1 MSNPLT
7 KKLNNYYWVHCLQF
21 ELRYLF
27 RHWFSETQSSWGF
40 LLLVLIIA
48 YVAFLYLPTHQW
60 GYFQGVVIGFLLMT
74 GLLVLTWGKRF
85 HKTTPLVVQA
95 TILMLGLVLGAG
107 LAIIQSQ
114 KIEQKQLPA
123 TYQNQWVTV
132 KGTLWPDEQGWQL
145 TTAFINNQR
154 VHANLGLGKKIHF
167 PAEAIGSKLVVGGL
181 LKLPATPRFSGDFD
195 DWHYRLAKHQEGA
208 LLRTQIYRNYGNA
221 SLSWWEGLQAGV
233 LASVHSIR
241 ERVAIIFKQ
250 TLGEE
255 SGSLLGGI
263 VLGDRAIQLP
273 APTKEAFLNTGQI
286 HLVAASGM
294 NIAFVAGCMTLLL
307 TFLPQKP
314 FRLLKFSLI
323 SLGVGFYAL
332 LTGLPPSI
340 KRAATMW
347 QMGLWVRGVNRGI
360 HALNL
365 LLLAVAFLCVL
376 DGVCVFSVG
385 FQLSVLTTLG
395 IIAYTPKFERL
406 GQRLRLPDWF
416 SVAVMVTVVA
426 QLWANPLI
434 LYYFHQIPLHATVF
448 NAISSVLVAPL
459 TMLGFIGTLGLGL
472 HEGITHVCAW
482 LATWGL
488 QLMLLATH
496 WGASFTNALFK
507 LNEPLPLPILL
518 TTYGLLLA
526 PMFGRLTQ
534 AHTLFT
540 LPNTEALPVKNKPI
554 STRWI
559 PVSAISC
566 VVLPVVFLMAQ
577 PRIFQQP
584 NPKPAIATVTLAT
597 AGIPAFANASAISE
611 GTLYFVP
618 LSASKSVYLWQS
630 VGQHP
635 QTIAILPAQF
645 SDRDAKA
652 ISAFLFQK
660 KIAFPKTAFVLNAP
674 PRTKRPSKSK
684 STKTN
689 PLAGLVVAKQS
700 WGLSTVYTADAV
712 SVKRSLF
719 SGKIIS
725 VSLGSNAMLNSSFSV
740 KPQWCSHAKKER
752 WQVCLLATQGK
763 HVIWLGNKPAT
774 QKVAWQKPTNN
785 QYQAITIKQSGIE
798 IVE

>member
-1 MSNPLT
+1 M
-7 KKLNNYYWVHCLQF
+7 
-21 ELRYLF
+21 
-27 RHWFSETQSSWGF
+27 
-40 LLLVLIIA
+40 LLVLILA
-48 YVAFLYLPTHQW
+48 YTAYLYLPAHQSIT
-60 GYFQGVVIGFLLMT
+60 FQGLLIGFLLML
-74 GLLVLTWGKRF
+74 GLLVFAWVQRL
-85 HKTTPLVVQA
+85 HKPIPLLIQA
-95 TILMLGLVLGAG
+95 TLLVLGLALGAG
-107 LAIIQSQ
+107 LSIIQWQ
-114 KIEQKQLPA
+114 TIEQKQLPA
-123 TYQNQWVTV
+123 TFQNQWVTV

-145 TTAFINNQR
+145 STAFINNQR
-154 VHANLGLGKKIHF
+154 VSANLGLGKKVHF
-167 PAEAIGSKLVVGGL
+167 PAEAIGSKIVVGGL

-233 LASVHSIR
+233 LASVHNIR

-273 APTKEAFLNTGQI
+273 APTKEAFLKTGQI

-307 TFLPQKP
+307 ALLPQKP
-314 FRLLKFSLI
+314 FRLVKFALI
-323 SLGVGFYAL
+323 SAGVGFYAL

-360 HALNL
+360 QALNL

-472 HEGITHVCAW
+472 HEGITHACAW

-526 PMFGRLTQ
+526 PIFGRLTQ

-540 LPNTEALPVKNKPI
+540 LPNTEALPVKNKPF

-566 VVLPVVFLMAQ
+566 VVLPVVFLTAQ
-577 PRIFQQP
+577 PQLFQQP

-597 AGIPAFANASAISE
+597 VGIPAFASTRSTTE
-611 GTLYFVP
+611 STLYFVP
-618 LSASKSVYLWQS
+618 LSASKPVYLWQS

-645 SDRDAKA
+645 SDRDAQA
-652 ISAFLFQK
+652 VSAFLFQK

-674 PRTKRPSKSK
+674 PRTKRSKKSKPSKS
-684 STKTN
+684 N
-689 PLAGLVVAKQS
+689 PLAGLLVAKQT
-700 WGLSTVYTADAV
+700 WGLSRVYTTDAV

-725 VSLGSNAMLNSSFSV
+725 ASLGSNAQLHSAFLV

-752 WQVCLLATQGK
+752 WQICLLANQGK
-763 HVIWLGNKPAT
+763 HVIWMGNKPAI
-774 QKVAWQKPTNN
+774 QKVAWQKPANN
-785 QYQAITIKQSGIE
+785 QYQAISIKQSGIE

>member
-1 MSNPLT
+1 M
-7 KKLNNYYWVHCLQF
+7 
-21 ELRYLF
+21 
-27 RHWFSETQSSWGF
+27 
-40 LLLVLIIA
+40 LVLILA
-48 YVAFLYLPTHQW
+48 YTGYLYLPANQSIT
-60 GYFQGVVIGFLLMT
+60 FQGLFIGFLLMV
-74 GLLVLTWGKRF
+74 GLLVLAWVQRLQKMI
-85 HKTTPLVVQA
+85 PLMIQG
-95 TILMLGLVLGAG
+95 TILILGLALGVG
-107 LAIIQSQ
+107 LSIIQWQ
-114 KIEQKQLPA
+114 TIEQKQLPA
-123 TYQNQWVTV
+123 SFQNQWVTV

-273 APTKEAFLNTGQI
+273 TPTKEAFLKTGQI

-307 TFLPQKP
+307 ALLPQKP
-314 FRLLKFSLI
+314 FRLVKFALI
-323 SLGVGFYAL
+323 SAGVGFYTL

-416 SVAVMVTVVA
+416 SVAVMVTVAA

-472 HEGITHVCAW
+472 HEGITQACAW

-507 LNEPLPLPILL
+507 LNEPLPIPLLL
-518 TTYGLLLA
+518 TSYGLLLA
-526 PMFGRLTQ
+526 PIFGRLTQ

-540 LPNTEALPVKNKPI
+540 LPKTEALPVKNKPF
-554 STRWI
+554 STPWI

-577 PRIFQQP
+577 PQLFQP
-584 NPKPAIATVTLAT
+584 KPKPAIATATLAT
-597 AGIPAFANASAISE
+597 VGIPALANATATIES
-611 GTLYFVP
+611 TLYFVP
-618 LSASKSVYLWQS
+618 LSASKSVYLWQAI
-630 VGQHP
+630 GQHP

-645 SDRDAKA
+645 SDRDAQA
-652 ISAFLFQK
+652 VSAFLFQK
-660 KIAFPKTAFVLNAP
+660 KIAFPKTAFILNAP
-674 PRTKRPSKSK
+674 PRTKRSQKSKPSKS
-684 STKTN
+684 N
-689 PLAGLVVAKQS
+689 PLAGLIVAKQS

-712 SVKRSLF
+712 SLKRSLF

-725 VSLGSNAMLNSSFSV
+725 AVLGEKAPLNSSFSV
-740 KPQWCSHAKKER
+740 KPQWCSHAKKEH

-774 QKVAWQKPTNN
+774 QKVAWQKPANN
-785 QYQAITIKQSGIE
+785 QYQAISIKQSGIE

>member
-1 MSNPLT
+1 M
-7 KKLNNYYWVHCLQF
+7 NNSYWLQCLQF
-21 ELRYLF
+21 ELRYFF
-27 RHWFSETQSSWGF
+27 RDWLSQTQSSWGF
-40 LLLVLIIA
+40 LLLVLILTYTA
-48 YVAFLYLPTHQW
+48 YLYLPANQSIT
-60 GYFQGVVIGFLLMT
+60 FQGLLILFLLMA
-74 GLLVLTWGKRF
+74 GLLVFAWVKRLQ
-85 HKTTPLVVQA
+85 KPMPLLIQA
-95 TILMLGLVLGAG
+95 TLLVLGLALGAG
-107 LAIIQSQ
+107 LSIIQWQ

-145 TTAFINNQR
+145 STAFINNQR
-154 VHANLGLGKKIHF
+154 VNANLGLGKKVHF
-167 PAEAIGSKLVVGGL
+167 SAEAIGSKMVVGGV
-181 LKLPATPRFSGDFD
+181 LKLPANPRFSGDFD

-208 LLRTQIYRNYGNA
+208 LLRPKIYRNYGNA

-273 APTKEAFLNTGQI
+273 APTKEAFLKTGQI

-307 TFLPQKP
+307 ALLPQKP
-314 FRLLKFSLI
+314 FRLVRFALI
-323 SLGVGFYAL
+323 SAGVGFYTL

-347 QMGLWVRGVNRGI
+347 QLGLWVRGVNRGI

-395 IIAYTPKFERL
+395 IIAYTPKFENL

-416 SVAVMVTVVA
+416 NVAVMVTVVA

-459 TMLGFIGTLGLGL
+459 TMLGFIGTLGLSI
-472 HEGITHVCAW
+472 HEGITQTCAW

-488 QLMLLATH
+488 QFMLLVTH
-496 WGASFTNALFK
+496 WGAGFTNALFK
-507 LNEPLPLPILL
+507 LNEPLPIPLLL
-518 TTYGLLLA
+518 TSYGLLLA
-526 PMFGRLTQ
+526 PIFGRLTQ
-534 AHTLFT
+534 AHTL
-540 LPNTEALPVKNKPI
+540 LPRPKTKALPVKNKLF

-577 PRIFQQP
+577 PQLFQQP
-584 NPKPAIATVTLAT
+584 KPNSTIATAT
-597 AGIPAFANASAISE
+597 PATVGIPALANASATTES
-611 GTLYFVP
+611 TLYFVP
-618 LSASKSVYLWQS
+618 ISASKPVYLWQP

-635 QTIAILPAQF
+635 QTMAILPAQF
-645 SDRDAKA
+645 SDRDAQA
-652 ISAFLFQK
+652 VSAFLFQK

-674 PRTKRPSKSK
+674 PRTKRSAKSK
-684 STKTN
+684 QPKTN
-689 PLAGLVVAKQS
+689 PMAGLVVAKQT

-712 SVKRSLF
+712 SLKRSLF

-725 VSLGSNAMLNSSFSV
+725 APLGAKAPLNSSFFV

-763 HVIWLGNKPAT
+763 HVIWLGNMPAT

-785 QYQAITIKQSGIE
+785 LYQAISIKQSNIE